1 MAWQPDPSEAVPAA
15 AWTPDPADAL
25 DYVPPAPVQPVTLP
39 PNEYDIVVKTR
50 RVGYSGL
57 TDAEKAYFDSKVP
70 ESKRASGMTLDEI
83 HRKVD
88 NAAQVKAESPSLT
101 ALFPTA
107 MTKGAGP
114 WTVTRDIATL
124 PLRTV
129 SGIGAAL
136 GEAGGQAFGSGTRP
150 VPEAIPA
157 ALQAYMDAMQ
167 SPEASVAEARGG
179 RLSQAMGATAND
191 PLTLPLMAVAPG
203 RSLPGILGKGALMGG
218 ATYGTHVLDRAAGGA
233 GIGESFG
240 GETGGQLVQD
250 VLPTA
255 LPLAFRGAGAV
266 LSPIAENFGQRGVE
280 HAYRMVRSMIK
291 PASIAKGGQIAEGY
305 EEGMRGT
312 IPGLVPGS
320 EAALDAGAAEGLR
333 GAVAGREIFPELVKR
348 DTRNVPEIVE
358 NYNRLKAE
366 IDAGFDPAL
375 AQLTTSGVRVPR
387 VPILRAIDEGLQ
399 VQTAQ
404 GKGWP
409 LADRERALDFVKQQL
424 FTHDDP
430 AMVAFADQIERARTR
445 ALKMPNSER
454 AHAFAS
460 FLPKPAAY
468 QVLDLLP
475 PPAKASTDPAARLAE
490 LEALI
495 DGRRLTP
502 AEHAARVAAA
512 AETGTPVKSI
522 PLYELPSGEL
532 RPLNEATRFEPLM
545 PRTAQNLKSNLFEEA
560 FKRGSEQDR
569 AKETAARIAGEQLK
583 RYLTEPAAHTLEGF
597 PNTFSGV
604 VRAHRAASA
613 EQPIAGVTSKL
624 ERSPSPYDYLGS
636 APTAEQVAAL
646 GAFKAQLARSQ
657 PIYAM
662 QEAMKRA
669 ETAKNRYAFSLLRA
683 ASGPFDEF
691 RAWAQENPGMAR
703 LAYDFGKKTQGIQ
716 QFLTEPSTYTPIPYN
731 PTGGYGDMLLRGG
744 STKLRNIAGEA
755 ATKLKNA
762 VVPPT
767 ANVVVRGARAA
778 AQPLELGVLSP
789 GALFLRGYAGSTVP
803 QEYPGAY

>member
-1 MAWQPDPSEAVPAA
+1 MNARDFAAQIKAKYPEYQGIDDAELARKMLARYPEYSAQVDTSDLGYEAPAA
-15 AWTPDPADAL
+15 D
-25 DYVPPAPVQPVTLP
+25 QVTLP

-57 TDAEKAYFDSKVP
+57 TDVEKAYFDSKVP

-114 WTVTRDIATL
+114 WTITRDIATL

-129 SGIGAAL
+129 AGIGAAA
-136 GEAGGQAFGSGTRP
+136 GELAGQAVGSGSRP
-150 VPEAIPA
+150 VPA

-305 EEGMRGT
+305 EEGMRG
-312 IPGLVPGS
+312 
-320 EAALDAGAAEGLR
+320 
-333 GAVAGREIFPELVKR
+333 AVAGREIFPELVKR
-348 DTRNVPEIVE
+348 DTKNVPEIIE
-358 NYNRLKAE
+358 NYQRLKAE

-375 AQLTTSGVRVPR
+375 AQLTTSGIRVPR
-387 VPILRAIDEGLQ
+387 VPILRAVDEGLRA
-399 VQTAQ
+399 QTAQ

-430 AMVAFADQIERARTR
+430 AMVAFADQIARAR
-445 ALKMPNSER
+445 AGAGK
-454 AHAFAS
+454 
-460 FLPKPAAY
+460 LPKPAAY

-475 PPAKASTDPAARLAE
+475 PPVRASTDPAARLAE
-490 LEALI
+490 IEASVA
-495 DGRRLTP
+495 GARLTP
-502 AEHAARVAAA
+502 EEYAARAASA
-512 AETGTPVKSI
+512 AETGTPIKSI
-522 PLYELPSGEL
+522 PLYQLPGGEL
-532 RPLNEATRFEPLM
+532 RPLEQATRFEPLM

-604 VRAHRAASA
+604 VRAHRAART
-613 EQPIAGVTSKL
+613 EQPIAGVTSKI
-624 ERSPSPYDYLGS
+624 ENAPSPYDYLGS

-662 QEAMKRA
+662 QEAMERA

-744 STKLRNIAGEA
+744 STKLRN
-755 ATKLKNA
+755 
-762 VVPPT
+762 
-767 ANVVVRGARAA
+767 
-778 AQPLELGVLSP
+778 LS
-789 GALFLRGYAGSTVP
+789 LIHI
-803 QEYPGAY
+803 

>member
-50 RVGYSGL
+50 KVGYSGL
-57 TDAEKAYFDSKVP
+57 TDDEKAYFDSKIP
-70 ESKRASGMTLDEI
+70 ESKLASGMTLDEI

-167 SPEASVAEARGG
+167 SPAASVAEAQGNLAAR
-179 RLSQAMGATAND
+179 AAADVAND
-191 PLTLPLMAVAPG
+191 PLTLPLAAVAPG
-203 RSLPGILGKGALMGG
+203 RSFPGIIGKGMGMG
-218 ATYGTHVLDRAAGGA
+218 AATYGTHVLDRSASGA
-233 GIGESFG
+233 GIGDALT
-240 GETGGQLVQD
+240 GETKGQIAQD
-250 VLPTA
+250 VAPT
-255 LPLAFRGAGAV
+255 LIPLAFRTAGALAAPV
-266 LSPIAENFGQRGVE
+266 AENFGKRGVE
-280 HAYRMVRSMIK
+280 HAYQMVRSMVK
-291 PASIAKGGQIAEGY
+291 PPAAARGGQIASGY

-375 AQLTTSGVRVPR
+375 AQLTVSGIRVPR
-387 VPILRAIDEGLQ
+387 VPILRAVDEGLQ
-399 VQTAQ
+399 QQTAQ

-409 LADRERALDFVKQQL
+409 LADRERALEFVKGQL

-430 AMVAFADQIERARTR
+430 AMVAFADQIARAK
-445 ALKMPNSER
+445 AGAGK
-454 AHAFAS
+454 
-460 FLPKPAAY
+460 LPKPAAY

-495 DGRRLTP
+495 DGKRLTP
-502 AEHAARVAAA
+502 AEHAARVAEAA
-512 AETGTPVKSI
+512 KTGSTVKSI

-532 RPLNEATRFEPLM
+532 RPLNEATRFDPLT
-545 PRTAQNLKSNLFEEA
+545 PRVAQNIKSNMFEEA
-560 FKRGSEQDR
+560 FKRSAEQDR

-583 RYLTEPAAHTLEGF
+583 RYLTEPAAHTVEGF
-597 PNTFSGV
+597 PKTLVGV
-604 VRAHRAASA
+604 AQAARARTS
-613 EQPIAGVTSKL
+613 EQPIAGVTSKI
-624 ERSPSPYDYLGS
+624 ENVPSPYDIYS
-636 APTAEQVAAL
+636 QAPTDEQVAAL
-646 GAFKAQLARSQ
+646 AAFKHQLAQAQ

-669 ETAKNRYAFSLLRA
+669 DVAKNRYAFSLLRSA
-683 ASGPFDEF
+683 AGPVGEF

-703 LAYDFGKKTQGIQ
+703 LAYDFGKRTQGLQ
-716 QFLTEPSTYTPIPYN
+716 QFLTEPRTYTPIPYN
-731 PTGGYGDMLLRGG
+731 PTGSYGDMLLRGT

-755 ATKLKNA
+755 AVKLKNA
-762 VVPPT
+762 TVPS
-767 ANVVVRGARAA
+767 VSRAA
-778 AQPLELGVLSP
+778 VGAAHAAVPYA
-789 GALFLRGYAGSTVP
+789 GALPSFGTLMLRGYMGSEQP
-803 QEYPGAY
+803 LDYPGAY